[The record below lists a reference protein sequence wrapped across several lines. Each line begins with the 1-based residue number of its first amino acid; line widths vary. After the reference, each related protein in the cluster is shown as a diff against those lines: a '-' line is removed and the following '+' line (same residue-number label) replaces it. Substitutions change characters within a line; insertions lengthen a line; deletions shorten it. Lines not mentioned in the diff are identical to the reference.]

1 MKISE
6 LSNNKYYLESSRSF
20 FKKNFK
26 RRLKFLNN
34 KIFLFHEI
42 SNFLNSCIDN
52 TKNIFIFCAANS
64 IISKKIKNNKIFIKE
79 VDEQYK
85 IQHNENIE
93 YKDEI
98 YQDDISNS
106 DTIIIADIEHQSN
119 PASNLL
125 SLSKI
130 ISDDSKI
137 VILSKNMIWM
147 ILIKFLKFFFNF
159 SPFKNNFL
167 PSSYLN
173 NLFLSCNLEIVRSE
187 KIIAL
192 PINIPIFTNFINKLF
207 RLPILNL
214 LCLTNVTILKKVN
227 QDLDKKKNLNVSFI
241 IPCKNEESNIK
252 IFEKNI
258 NKNNIN
264 YEYLFGD
271 DRSTDDTSSEIDK
284 LKEKLSNHKI
294 KKYTGPG
301 ICKSENVYKGI
312 EEASGEIIVIYDA
325 DLTVSF
331 EDVEFSLNIL
341 KKTNADFI
349 NCTRMIYPQKENA
362 MKFFNFIG
370 NTFFASLFSI
380 LFKRKITDTLCG
392 TKIFYKKDWINIK
405 KNNSKWGAKDL
416 WGDFDLLIGAYKNN
430 LKIIEVPVTY
440 FERTE
445 NDTKMNSLILNA
457 SRMLYIV
464 LAAYYKLR
472 LKK

>member
-1 MKISE
+1 
-6 LSNNKYYLESSRSF
+6 
-20 FKKNFK
+20 
-26 RRLKFLNN
+26 
-34 KIFLFHEI
+34 
-42 SNFLNSCIDN
+42 
-52 TKNIFIFCAANS
+52 
-64 IISKKIKNNKIFIKE
+64 
-79 VDEQYK
+79 
-85 IQHNENIE
+85 
-93 YKDEI
+93 
-98 YQDDISNS
+98 
-106 DTIIIADIEHQSN
+106 
-119 PASNLL
+119 
-125 SLSKI
+125 
-130 ISDDSKI
+130 
-137 VILSKNMIWM
+137 MIWM

-362 MKFFNFIG
+362 MKFLI
-370 NTFFASLFSI
+370 SLAIHFLQACSV
-380 LFKRKITDTLCG
+380 
-392 TKIFYKKDWINIK
+392 Y
-405 KNNSKWGAKDL
+405 
-416 WGDFDLLIGAYKNN
+416 Y
-430 LKIIEVPVTY
+430 LKE
-440 FERTE
+440 
-445 NDTKMNSLILNA
+445 K
-457 SRMLYIV
+457 
-464 LAAYYKLR
+464 
-472 LKK
+472 

>member
-1 MKISE
+1 MIISE

-79 VDEQYK
+79 IDEQYK

-271 DRSTDDTSSEIDK
+271 DRSIDDTSSEIDK
-284 LKEKLSNHKI
+284 LKEKLSNYKI